1 MATINVYSLS
11 NGGLAFIAGDKV
23 DEAPSLGVTP
33 KPEASRDDVIAEVK
47 GALED
52 LGGLLFVLD
61 GGKLS
66 VEKLDALEPVFVE
79 SFEADNIDLAAFAD
93 A

>member
-52 LGGLLFVLD
+52 LGGLLFVLN

-66 VEKLDALEPVFVE
+66 VEKLDA
-79 SFEADNIDLAAFAD
+79 
-93 A
+93 